1 MAPKQAD
8 KQQTLPVERPKPF
21 ATSYAGG
28 RRGGKWEVSRI
39 DLYEEEGKVRAEVTP
54 VLEHPERL
62 VVRERLT
69 TLLISREVL
78 P

>member
-1 MAPKQAD
+1 MAAKQE
-8 KQQTLPVERPKPF
+8 KQQALPEAKPKPF

-28 RRGGKWEVSRI
+28 RTGGVWRVFRI
-39 DLYEEEGKVRAEVTP
+39 DLHEDGKGVRAEVTP

-69 TLLISREVL
+69 TLLLSREVL